1 METPI
6 EIFFIEIFFLYLG
19 EYKIY
24 LNEIFLFNYFNM
36 KLKPEVRT
44 KLFKIV
50 RNLLKNTEKIIVISS
65 DHPNKALIYMD
76 DDYVLSLY
84 TNLFGMGVTSNNV
97 MLISLHERKTNF
109 YIKFDSGDYM
119 IMKNR
124 REFEDFVQEINET
137 VFDKD
142 TTDRNSINEL

>member
-1 METPI
+1 
-6 EIFFIEIFFLYLG
+6 
-19 EYKIY
+19 
-24 LNEIFLFNYFNM
+24 M

-44 KLFKIV
+44 KLFQIV